1 MKIKVLVRGPA
12 LSRSG
17 YGEHTR
23 FTLRA
28 LRSREDIYDIYLH
41 NTNWG
46 KTGWIWEQNEEREWF
61 DNIINKSVAYI
72 NQGGQF
78 DISLQV
84 TIPNEWERLAPYNI
98 GVTAGIETNR
108 VSPQWIEK
116 SGVVNHIVTIS
127 EHSKD
132 SFLETVYQAK
142 NNQTGEIIND
152 FRCKTPIDIVHYPVK
167 DYEPD
172 NVELDLEYD
181 FNFLCVAQVSPR
193 KNMGDTIKWFVEEF
207 FDQKVGL
214 VAKITTIN
222 NSIPDRLHTSL
233 IVKQILNEYPDRK
246 CKVYLLHGSLTDEQM
261 TSVYQNPKIKSLVTL
276 THGEGFGLPIF
287 EAVYNE
293 LPVIAPNWSGHID
306 FLYAPVKD
314 KKTGKEKMK
323 AHFAKVKHTMQRVPP
338 DAVWDG
344 VLQADSMWSCAE
356 QGSYKMRLREMY
368 KDHNRFK
375 SQAKK
380 LNKWVRKNFTA
391 EQQYQKL
398 NDVMKLYTDQV
409 DTSDWLSEIDQIV
422 QEYE

>member
-323 AHFAKVKHTMQRVPP
+323 AHFAKVKHTMERVPP
-338 DAVWDG
+338 AAVWDG
-344 VLQADSMWSCAE
+344 VLQADSMWCCAE
-356 QGSYKMRLREMY
+356 QGSYKMKLREMY
-368 KDHNRFK
+368 KDYNRFK